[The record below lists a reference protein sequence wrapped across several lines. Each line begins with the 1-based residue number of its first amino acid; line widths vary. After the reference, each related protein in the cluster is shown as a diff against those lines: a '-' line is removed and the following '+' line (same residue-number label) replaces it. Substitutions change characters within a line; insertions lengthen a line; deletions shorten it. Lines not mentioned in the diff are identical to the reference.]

1 MTYSRSLAVLCFIV
15 VMLIT
20 ALTPLGM
27 PGPTTVDADHDEPA
41 TSHLLDPAEFPM
53 AGGRIVRN
61 VILGDPIPVCTD
73 VVPLSALAAVQ
84 RWNDFFDRA
93 MNKQVFKLKQVD
105 NSFSVYG
112 ANDPACKTEQTDNAL
127 GIGSVLI
134 EEDSMACG
142 GFACITLTTR
152 APDAAWDT
160 YVGQLVIHLGN
171 QVTDHMGVVIVEP
184 VEDDVDRVTNS
195 ITHELG
201 HVFGL
206 ANWKCGTA
214 SEVASNPDVYTMD
227 PTVMGPKGGACRA
240 NEPTPP
246 RLVSA
251 PRRDETDY
259 QNSYIPA
266 PPIIDKNASG
276 PGGANEAIIA
286 WDAFNVHVESEFAV
300 ERKNANGAWERV
312 GARHPA
318 LPLPPTTPPLS
329 ALLGGSALQPA
340 RITLTGQ
347 TPGKNTYRVVSLTRA
362 PLQPATPPASG
373 PHTIDVLAPD
383 PPTVICTSPGPDPNS
398 GSGVPKATTS
408 CAALAPPTVLSVS
421 DVTGAGAMLEWNDAT
436 AAAGYKVRRDGIANT
451 TQTPDNDNSHPF
463 TGLTPGT
470 AHVLEVA
477 STHSSGDSHFA
488 SLTLLLPP
496 TNLTR
501 TATTLTSLKL
511 TWTALPDLTYQVK
524 RGDGEAESAETPSS
538 HTFRLLASDTDYD
551 LYVRARNAQGPSAW
565 ASITA
570 RTSSPPPPVT
580 IIDPGPRPQDESE
593 NRTRVT
599 SSWVVWEEEGDWV
612 TVCWLQQ
619 YRYERY
625 VIETWITT
633 YSLSGSVWVPYTR
646 LSHTS
651 AERQRKSAVGG
662 PLPVSCES
670 SSDGGAAARASAD
683 QSQFLTAGD
692 YVFTW
697 GETRVSFTVPADARV
712 DLTWRVLESGVRA
725 AVLTDEGAG
734 EVLVYPGAAAARDA
748 RGNDPDKRSAA
759 LQSLEGSIG
768 PADPAA
774 EQPAQPP
781 PTPCAVVS
789 ADSPPASIDL
799 DTNRCASVA
808 AGGQVSITVAGHV
821 LSLTLTSDRYWVVAR
836 LRTDAADG
844 SEPVALFDVATTS
857 SLLLDPAT
865 GTELERNIPDD
876 APSEIGALLDAIAA
890 SVQRSDATEDAP

>member
-373 PHTIDVLAPD
+373 PHTIDVLAPT
-383 PPTVICTSPGPDPNS
+383 PPFVVCPVPGLDTIP
-398 GSGVPKATTS
+398 
-408 CAALAPPTVLSVS
+408 CVLSPPSNLTVRDVS
-421 DVTGAGAMLEWNDAT
+421 DTGATLRWNDAT
-436 AAAGYKVRRDGIANT
+436 AATGYKVRRDGVANT
-451 TQTPDNDNSHPF
+451 TQAPDNDNSHPF
-463 TGLTPGT
+463 TGLTART

-477 STHSSGDSHFA
+477 TTISSGDSRFA

-496 TNLTR
+496 TLHTP
-501 TATTLTSLKL
+501 TKTSSTITLTWAGDTNANSHEVKL
-511 TWTALPDLTYQVK
+511 GATGTEGPADTN
-524 RGDGEAESAETPSS
+524 TS
-538 HTFRLLASDTDYD
+538 HTFRSLRSDTPYA
-551 LYVRARNAQGPSAW
+551 LYVRALNTQGPSAW
-565 ASITA
+565 VSTRA
-570 RTSSPPPPVT
+570 RTSSPPVEIFIPPKPDNYVHAV
-580 IIDPGPRPQDESE
+580 
-593 NRTRVT
+593 RVGGTHT
-599 SSWVVWEEEGDWV
+599 SWV
-612 TVCWLQQ
+612 TVDDGVSCMEYEQTREY
-619 YRYERY
+619 YRYEYYWR
-625 VIETWITT
+625 TFHWT
-633 YSLSGSVWVPYTR
+633 GSSW
-646 LSHTS
+646 
-651 AERQRKSAVGG
+651 
-662 PLPVSCES
+662 S
-670 SSDGGAAARASAD
+670 SSDAYLYADESFTYTAWQPTGASRLCTSRQEAGDASGASAR
-683 QSQFLTAGD
+683 QS
-692 YVFTW
+692 
-697 GETRVSFTVPADARV
+697 
-712 DLTWRVLESGVRA
+712 
-725 AVLTDEGAG
+725 
-734 EVLVYPGAAAARDA
+734 
-748 RGNDPDKRSAA
+748 
-759 LQSLEGSIG
+759 
-768 PADPAA
+768 
-774 EQPAQPP
+774 AQPRRSCP
-781 PTPCAVVS
+781 AGTMRCSGSSGASPSPC
-789 ADSPPASIDL
+789 PPA
-799 DTNRCASVA
+799 
-808 AGGQVSITVAGHV
+808 
-821 LSLTLTSDRYWVVAR
+821 
-836 LRTDAADG
+836 
-844 SEPVALFDVATTS
+844 P
-857 SLLLDPAT
+857 
-865 GTELERNIPDD
+865 
-876 APSEIGALLDAIAA
+876 
-890 SVQRSDATEDAP
+890 RSR